1 MLRLAFD
8 FIITWRETR
17 TRPNAYYQII
27 KNRQK
32 TTKQQNNKE
41 RIIFFPLKT
50 FFDLSYCHFN
60 KKEYLCSHK
69 RALQFNGQNRCFLNI
84 RQGFDSPRGYNDR
97 NAVNQQGLTAFFVW
111 IHFPF
116 CDDGLD
122 VIYTLLYM
130 YSRFILMCV
139 VFYNTRVFSVWR
151 FFNFSNDNKDDT
163 YHSLDSIPDYDMLFI
178 HFMLIQFLSIILIHL
193 FSFLFVI
200 GTLRISIFA
209 FYI

>member
-1 MLRLAFD
+1 M
-8 FIITWRETR
+8 
-17 TRPNAYYQII
+17 
-27 KNRQK
+27 
-32 TTKQQNNKE
+32 
-41 RIIFFPLKT
+41 
-50 FFDLSYCHFN
+50 
-60 KKEYLCSHK
+60 
-69 RALQFNGQNRCFLNI
+69 
-84 RQGFDSPRGYNDR
+84 
-97 NAVNQQGLTAFFVW
+97 
-111 IHFPF
+111 
-116 CDDGLD
+116 
-122 VIYTLLYM
+122 IYTLLYM

>member
-1 MLRLAFD
+1 
-8 FIITWRETR
+8 
-17 TRPNAYYQII
+17 
-27 KNRQK
+27 
-32 TTKQQNNKE
+32 
-41 RIIFFPLKT
+41 
-50 FFDLSYCHFN
+50 
-60 KKEYLCSHK
+60 
-69 RALQFNGQNRCFLNI
+69 
-84 RQGFDSPRGYNDR
+84 
-97 NAVNQQGLTAFFVW
+97 
-111 IHFPF
+111 
-116 CDDGLD
+116 
-122 VIYTLLYM
+122 
-130 YSRFILMCV
+130 MCV